1 MERAVLLRKE
11 RIYGARGGTELVG
24 AREKLWEETKWNLC
38 IIFIYIYMYV
48 CIKKVKSSVFRGS
61 AHCQRPV
68 MISIIQSMFALK
80 DQEFSK
86 NLRDVVSGVVLETI

>member
-1 MERAVLLRKE
+1 M
-11 RIYGARGGTELVG
+11 YGARGKRSWWKQVTNCKG
-24 AREKLWEETKWNLC
+24 RKWNLC
-38 IIFIYIYMYV
+38 VTQLIYIY
-48 CIKKVKSSVFRGS
+48 ILKVEGSVLRGS

-86 NLRDVVSGVVLETI
+86 NLRDFLSGVVLETL

>member
-1 MERAVLLRKE
+1 ML
-11 RIYGARGGTELVG
+11 
-24 AREKLWEETKWNLC
+24 
-38 IIFIYIYMYV
+38 
-48 CIKKVKSSVFRGS
+48 RGS

-86 NLRDVVSGVVLETI
+86 NLRDFLSGVVLETL